1 MPDGTVE
8 LIDSV
13 GELGEYAISYL
24 EKNRYYKVP
33 ESLRLK
39 ADSENLYGVFNDW
52 LEVITPGVIL
62 NYFFNPATN
71 EYSVTYNGITPLET
85 GFGLSATLPVLIS
98 LLCCKGENVLLLEN
112 PEMHLHPAAQSQGGR
127 LLVKSASLGNQIII
141 ETHSD
146 HIINGIRIAAMEHE
160 IDCHD
165 VIFHFLKR
173 DDFEEPTEIIIPQI
187 DERGK
192 LS

>member
-1 MPDGTVE
+1 M
-8 LIDSV
+8 
-13 GELGEYAISYL
+13 GEYAISYL